1 MSRYEH
7 DLTLE
12 LDGAVELPVGGRVA
26 AGAVL
31 IVAVVLTAL
40 NLRPAVTSVGPV
52 LGDMQRALGAS
63 AIWAGVLTTLP
74 GLCFAGAG
82 LAAAKLSRRFGL
94 GRSIT
99 FALITLIVGLL
110 VRVLDGPY
118 VVIGGTLV
126 ATAGIA
132 VINVLIPVVIKQS
145 FPAQLGVMTGI
156 YTAALQG
163 GGALGSA
170 VTPPLENVFGGW
182 RPALVSW
189 TVLAAV
195 ALLAWLFAA
204 RGVDGRANDSTGSV
218 EHRSLLRNPL
228 AWIITLFFG
237 TQSMLA
243 YIMMGWLP
251 EVFIDHGVS
260 KTSAGLLVGLLSVIA
275 VPVSLVLAPM
285 AARST
290 HQSGWIA
297 ALGVTGFA
305 GVVGLLVAPD
315 ASPLLWSVLVG
326 FGMSVFSLAVT
337 VIALRAR
344 TAEDTVQLSAMAQ
357 GFGYL
362 LAGIGPFLFGTLHDV
377 TGGWTAPF
385 IMVLAVYVVQIALGV
400 FAGRNRYV

>member
-1 MSRYEH
+1 M
-7 DLTLE
+7 
-12 LDGAVELPVGGRVA
+12 PPGGRVA

-63 AIWAGVLTTLP
+63 AVWAGVLTTLP

-82 LAAAKLSRRFGL
+82 LASAALSRRFGL
-94 GRSIT
+94 GRSISL
-99 FALITLIVGLL
+99 ALVTLIVGLG

-145 FPAQLGVMTGI
+145 FPARLGLMTGI

-170 VTPPLENVFGGW
+170 VTPPLEKIYGGW
-182 RPALVSW
+182 RPAL
-189 TVLAAV
+189 AAW
-195 ALLAWLFAA
+195 ALLAVVALVIWLIAA
-204 RGVDGRANDSTGSV
+204 RRVENPTDSAQAGAR
-218 EHRSLLRNPL
+218 RSLLHNRL
-228 AWIITLFFG
+228 AWIVTLFFG

-251 EVFIDHGVS
+251 EVFIDSGVS

-275 VPVSLVLAPM
+275 VPISLVLAPM
-285 AARST
+285 AARSA

-297 ALGVTGFA
+297 GLGVCGFTG
-305 GVVGLLVAPD
+305 VLGLLIAPD
-315 ASPLLWSVLVG
+315 FSPLLWSVLVG
-326 FGMSVFSLAVT
+326 IGMSVFSLALT
-337 VIALRAR
+337 VIALRSR
-344 TAEDTVQLSAMAQ
+344 TPEDTVQLSAMVQ

-362 LAGIGPFLFGTLHDV
+362 LAGVGPFLFGTLHDV
-377 TGGWTAPF
+377 TGGWTVPF
-385 IMVLAVYVVQIALGV
+385 VMVLAVYVVQIGLGV
-400 FAGRNRYV
+400 LAGRNRYV

>member
-7 DLTLE
+7 DLALE
-12 LDGAVELPVGGRVA
+12 LDGAVEVPPSGRVA

-31 IVAVVLTAL
+31 VVAVVLTAL

-63 AIWAGVLTTLP
+63 AVWAGVLTTLP

-82 LAAAKLSRRFGL
+82 LASAALSRRFGL
-94 GRSIT
+94 GRSISL
-99 FALITLIVGLL
+99 ALATLIVGLL

-145 FPAQLGVMTGI
+145 FPAQLGLMTGI

-170 VTPPLENVFGGW
+170 VTPPLENIYGGW
-182 RPALVSW
+182 RPALGAW
-189 TVLAAV
+189 AVLAVV
-195 ALLAWLFAA
+195 ALLIWLIAA
-204 RGVDGRANDSTGSV
+204 RHVENPVAAADSG
-218 EHRSLLRNPL
+218 ERRSLIRNPL
-228 AWIITLFFG
+228 AWTVTLFFG
-237 TQSMLA
+237 TQSLLA

-251 EVFIDHGVS
+251 EVFIDNGVG

-275 VPVSLVLAPM
+275 VPISLVLAPM
-285 AARST
+285 AARSQN
-290 HQSGWIA
+290 QSGWIA
-297 ALGVTGFA
+297 ALGVCGFA
-305 GVVGLLVAPD
+305 GVVGLLVAPGF
-315 ASPLLWSVLVG
+315 SPLLWSVLVG
-326 FGMSVFSLAVT
+326 IGMSVFSLALT
-337 VIALRAR
+337 VIALRSR
-344 TAEDTVQLSAMAQ
+344 TPEDTVQLSAMAQ

-362 LAGIGPFLFGTLHDV
+362 LAGVGPFLFGTLHDV
-377 TGGWTAPF
+377 TGGWTVPF
-385 IMVLAVYVVQIALGV
+385 IMVLGVYVVQMVLGV
-400 FAGRNRYV
+400 LAGRNRYV

>member
-12 LDGAVELPVGGRVA
+12 LDGAVEVPPSGRFA

-31 IVAVVLTAL
+31 VVAVVLTAL

-63 AIWAGVLTTLP
+63 AVWAGVLTTLP

-82 LAAAKLSRRFGL
+82 LASAALSRRFGL
-94 GRSIT
+94 GRSISL
-99 FALITLIVGLL
+99 ALATLIVGLL

-145 FPAQLGVMTGI
+145 FPAPLGLMTGI

-170 VTPPLENVFGGW
+170 VTPPLENIYGGW
-182 RPALVSW
+182 RPALGAW
-189 TVLAAV
+189 AVLAVV
-195 ALLAWLFAA
+195 ALLIWLIAA
-204 RGVDGRANDSTGSV
+204 RRVENPVAAADSG
-218 EHRSLLRNPL
+218 ERRSLIRNPL
-228 AWIITLFFG
+228 AWTVTLFFG
-237 TQSMLA
+237 TQSLLA

-251 EVFIDHGVS
+251 AVFIDNGVS

-275 VPVSLVLAPM
+275 VPISLVLAPM
-285 AARST
+285 AARSE

-297 ALGVTGFA
+297 ALGVCGFA
-305 GVVGLLVAPD
+305 GVVGLLVAPGF
-315 ASPLLWSVLVG
+315 SPLLWSVLVG
-326 FGMSVFSLAVT
+326 IGMSVFSLALT
-337 VIALRAR
+337 VIALRSR
-344 TAEDTVQLSAMAQ
+344 TPEDTVQLSAMAQ

-362 LAGIGPFLFGTLHDV
+362 LAGVGPFLFGTLHDV
-377 TGGWTAPF
+377 TGGWTVPF
-385 IMVLAVYVVQIALGV
+385 IMVLGVYVVQMVLGV
-400 FAGRNRYV
+400 LAGRNRYV

>member
-7 DLTLE
+7 DLSLE
-12 LDGAVELPVGGRVA
+12 LDGACEVPAVGRA
-26 AGAVL
+26 AGGAVL
-31 IVAVVLTAL
+31 IVAVILTAL
-40 NLRPAVTSVGPV
+40 NLRPAVTSIGPV

-63 AIWAGVLTTLP
+63 AVWAGVLTTLP

-82 LAAAKLSRRFGL
+82 LASAALSRRFGL
-94 GRSIT
+94 GRSISL
-99 FALITLIVGLL
+99 ALATLIVGLL

-132 VINVLIPVVIKQS
+132 VINVLIPVVIKTS
-145 FPAQLGVMTGI
+145 FPAQLGLMTGI

-170 VTPPLENVFGGW
+170 VTPPLENISGGW
-182 RPALVSW
+182 RPALGAW
-189 TVLAAV
+189 AVLAVV
-195 ALLAWLFAA
+195 ALVVWLIAA
-204 RGVDGRANDSTGSV
+204 RRVESPADSTESGGR
-218 EHRSLLRNPL
+218 RSLIRNPL
-228 AWIITLFFG
+228 AWTVTLFFG
-237 TQSMLA
+237 TQSLLA

-251 EVFIDHGVS
+251 EVFIDSGVS

-275 VPVSLVLAPM
+275 VPISLVLAPM
-285 AARST
+285 AARAT

-297 ALGVTGFA
+297 GLGACGFA

-315 ASPLLWSVLVG
+315 FSPLLWSVLVG
-326 FGMSVFSLAVT
+326 IGMSVFSLALT

-344 TAEDTVQLSAMAQ
+344 TPEDTVQLSAMAQ

-377 TGGWTAPF
+377 TGGWTVPWM
-385 IMVLAVYVVQIALGV
+385 MVLGVYVVQMVMGV
-400 FAGRNRYV
+400 LAGRNRYV

>member
-1 MSRYEH
+1 VSRYEQ

-12 LDGAVELPVGGRVA
+12 LDGALEVPPSGRAA

-31 IVAVVLTAL
+31 VVAVVLTAL

-63 AIWAGVLTTLP
+63 AVWAGVLTTLP

-82 LAAAKLSRRFGL
+82 LASAALSRRLGL
-94 GRSIT
+94 GRSISL
-99 FALITLIVGLL
+99 ALVTLIVGLL

-145 FPAQLGVMTGI
+145 FPARLGLMTGI

-170 VTPPLENVFGGW
+170 VTPPLENIYGGW
-182 RPALVSW
+182 RPAL
-189 TVLAAV
+189 AAW
-195 ALLAWLFAA
+195 ALLAVVALVIWLVAA
-204 RGVDGRANDSTGSV
+204 RRVENPAVSDDPGGR
-218 EHRSLLRNPL
+218 RSLLRNPL
-228 AWIITLFFG
+228 AWTVTLFFG
-237 TQSMLA
+237 TQSLLA

-251 EVFIDHGVS
+251 EVFIDNGVS

-275 VPVSLVLAPM
+275 VPISLVLAPL
-285 AARST
+285 AARSKN
-290 HQSGWIA
+290 QSGWIA
-297 ALGVTGFA
+297 TLGLCGFA
-305 GVVGLLVAPD
+305 GVVGMLIAPEF
-315 ASPLLWSVLVG
+315 SPLLWSVLIG
-326 FGMSVFSLAVT
+326 IGMSVFSLALT
-337 VIALRAR
+337 VIALRSR
-344 TAEDTVQLSAMAQ
+344 TPEDTVQLSAMAQ

-362 LAGIGPFLFGTLHDV
+362 LAGIGPFLFGTLHDA
-377 TGGWTAPF
+377 TGGWTVPF
-385 IMVLAVYVVQIALGV
+385 IMVLGVYVVQILLGV
-400 FAGRNRYV
+400 LSGRNRYV